1 MTQAVA
7 YSNFRANLKT
17 YMRRVNEDAD
27 TLLVTNADPEDNV
40 VVMSADDYDS
50 LMETLRVYQN
60 PYLSDKVMRGMAQ
73 VRQGQTMAPDAWADY
88 LYWQSQDRRT
98 LKRVN
103 TLIRDMQRTPFEG
116 IGKPEP
122 LKWGLSG
129 AWSRRIDSANRII
142 YTVADD
148 RLCILSAKDHY

>member
-1 MTQAVA
+1 M
-7 YSNFRANLKT
+7 
-17 YMRRVNEDAD
+17 
-27 TLLVTNADPEDNV
+27 LLCWTD
-40 VVMSADDYDS
+40 
-50 LMETLRVYQN
+50 
-60 PYLSDKVMRGMAQ
+60 
-73 VRQGQTMAPDAWADY
+73 DAWADY
-88 LYWQSQDRRT
+88 LYWQSQDRKT

-103 TLIRDMQRTPFEG
+103 ALIRDMQRTPFEG

-122 LKWGLSG
+122 LKWGLYG

>member
-1 MTQAVA
+1 MPSRITWTLAA
-7 YSNFRANLKT
+7 R
-17 YMRRVNEDAD
+17 ED
-27 TLLVTNADPEDNV
+27 
-40 VVMSADDYDS
+40 
-50 LMETLRVYQN
+50 YQ
-60 PYLSDKVMRGMAQ
+60 YW
-73 VRQGQTMAPDAWADY
+73 QGQ
-88 LYWQSQDRRT
+88 DRKT
-98 LKRVN
+98 LKRIN
-103 TLIRDMQRTPFEG
+103 GMIRDCLREPFEG

>member
-1 MTQAVA
+1 M
-7 YSNFRANLKT
+7 
-17 YMRRVNEDAD
+17 
-27 TLLVTNADPEDNV
+27 LLCWTD
-40 VVMSADDYDS
+40 
-50 LMETLRVYQN
+50 
-60 PYLSDKVMRGMAQ
+60 
-73 VRQGQTMAPDAWADY
+73 DAWADY

-148 RLCILSAKDHY
+148 SSASSPRRTTTELRGTELLAPFCQRLRPTWFLPSGFVGSS

>member
-1 MTQAVA
+1 MRVA
-7 YSNFRANLKT
+7 AWKGPFPGPASRPGLRPLIHATTSITPLLLG
-17 YMRRVNEDAD
+17 RGGGRVM
-27 TLLVTNADPEDNV
+27 LLCWTD
-40 VVMSADDYDS
+40 
-50 LMETLRVYQN
+50 
-60 PYLSDKVMRGMAQ
+60 
-73 VRQGQTMAPDAWADY
+73 DAWADC
-88 LYWQSQDRRT
+88 LYWQSRDRRT

>member
-1 MTQAVA
+1 M
-7 YSNFRANLKT
+7 
-17 YMRRVNEDAD
+17 
-27 TLLVTNADPEDNV
+27 LLCWTD
-40 VVMSADDYDS
+40 
-50 LMETLRVYQN
+50 
-60 PYLSDKVMRGMAQ
+60 
-73 VRQGQTMAPDAWADY
+73 DAWADY

-122 LKWGLSG
+122 LKWGLS
-129 AWSRRIDSANRII
+129 ANRII

>member
-1 MTQAVA
+1 MFAQ
-7 YSNFRANLKT
+7 FPLP
-17 YMRRVNEDAD
+17 D
-27 TLLVTNADPEDNV
+27 LV
-40 VVMSADDYDS
+40 VVGVQPLVGPDLPVEASQPADAGHDD
-50 LMETLRVYQN
+50 
-60 PYLSDKVMRGMAQ
+60 
-73 VRQGQTMAPDAWADY
+73 DAWADY
-88 LYWQSQDRRT
+88 LYWQAQDRRT

-103 TLIRDMQRTPFEG
+103 ALIRDMQRTPFEG

>member
-1 MTQAVA
+1 MTPGP
-7 YSNFRANLKT
+7 T
-17 YMRRVNEDAD
+17 
-27 TLLVTNADPEDNV
+27 TCTG
-40 VVMSADDYDS
+40 
-50 LMETLRVYQN
+50 N
-60 PYLSDKVMRGMAQ
+60 P
-73 VRQGQTMAPDAWADY
+73 
-88 LYWQSQDRRT
+88 RT
-98 LKRVN
+98 AGPSKRVN

>member
-1 MTQAVA
+1 MPIEEKP
-7 YSNFRANLKT
+7 LKLT
-17 YMRRVNEDAD
+17 WTLAAWEDY
-27 TLLVTNADPEDNV
+27 E
-40 VVMSADDYDS
+40 YW
-50 LMETLRVYQN
+50 
-60 PYLSDKVMRGMAQ
+60 
-73 VRQGQTMAPDAWADY
+73 QGQ
-88 LYWQSQDRRT
+88 DRKT
-98 LKRVN
+98 LKRIN
-103 TLIRDMQRTPFEG
+103 ALIKDCLRHPFEG

>member
-1 MTQAVA
+1 MTPGPTTCTGRLRTARP
-7 YSNFRANLKT
+7 S
-17 YMRRVNEDAD
+17 
-27 TLLVTNADPEDNV
+27 
-40 VVMSADDYDS
+40 SASTRSYGTCS
-50 LMETLRVYQN
+50 GPR
-60 PYLSDKVMRGMAQ
+60 
-73 VRQGQTMAPDAWADY
+73 
-88 LYWQSQDRRT
+88 
-98 LKRVN
+98 
-103 TLIRDMQRTPFEG
+103 FEG

>member
-1 MTQAVA
+1 M
-7 YSNFRANLKT
+7 
-17 YMRRVNEDAD
+17 
-27 TLLVTNADPEDNV
+27 LLCWTD
-40 VVMSADDYDS
+40 
-50 LMETLRVYQN
+50 
-60 PYLSDKVMRGMAQ
+60 
-73 VRQGQTMAPDAWADY
+73 DAWADY
-88 LYWQSQDRRT
+88 LYRQAQDRRT

-103 TLIRDMQRTPFEG
+103 ALIRDMQRTPFEG